1 MNRSNATSFN
11 TQGREV
17 GHHRIER
24 QPEYE
29 DVNMS
34 NTQGREAGN
43 HRMVRTQ
50 YEDVNNTYDVNN
62 WSNDNHQD
70 ELHIP
75 NHNLLHSVSASSRD
89 RSLNRDRN
97 EDLSSLTDN
106 SNLLRVHNIYM
117 RQETEELNHHTRGN
131 VKRLI
136 KKIVWPDNKFTSIEV
151 VRDQDP
157 DEMSNWMN
165 LILAELNQSQKTKAE
180 KARFWITYGIPNI
193 LPQLNTLKC
202 VVQVSI
208 RASIYEGIST

>member
-1 MNRSNATSFN
+1 MSNK
-11 TQGREV
+11 QGR
-17 GHHRIER
+17 
-24 QPEYE
+24 
-29 DVNMS
+29 D
-34 NTQGREAGN
+34 AGN
-43 HRMVRTQ
+43 QRMARTQ
-50 YEDVNNTYDVNN
+50 YEDVNNSYDTTI

-70 ELHIP
+70 ESHNI
-75 NHNLLHSVSASSRD
+75 NQNLLHSVSASSRD
-89 RSLNRDRN
+89 RSHNRDRN

-208 RASIYEGIST
+208 RASIHEGIST

>member
-1 MNRSNATSFN
+1 MNRSNATSYK

-17 GHHRIER
+17 GNHIIER
-24 QPEYE
+24 HQEYE
-29 DVNMS
+29 EVNMS
-34 NTQGREAGN
+34 NTQGREVGN
-43 HRMVRTQ
+43 HRIVRKQ
-50 YEDVNNTYDVNN
+50 YEDVNNTYDIFNC
-62 WSNDNHQD
+62 SDDNHQD
-70 ELHIP
+70 ESHNI
-75 NHNLLHSVSASSRD
+75 NQNLLHSVSASSRD
-89 RSLNRDRN
+89 RSHNRDRN

-165 LILAELNQSQKTKAE
+165 LILAELNQLQKTKAE

-208 RASIYEGIST
+208 RASIHEGIST